1 MKTLTLQNATELTE
15 KQLRQ
20 VIGGDRKPPRIVD
33 PGDGSGNSER
43 FEGTSHAS
51 VKR

>member
-1 MKTLTLQNATELTE
+1 MKTQNLKNATELTE

-33 PGDGSGNSER
+33 PGDGTGNSER
-43 FEGTSHAS
+43 FDGYPHVS